1 MDADG
6 ANVCPP
12 LGLSAEGEGVDLLAA
27 TVGGGTAM
35 AVTPQVQ
42 AQSPRRLRNGKVVPA
57 LVPALQVAVPAT
69 TPAEPFSP
77 AAPSS
82 PGADPQPTTTP
93 TSAPTTQKS
102 TPPKPAATTSDPAVP
117 TRAQFDALLA
127 QVAAYGK
134 ALKASAP
141 VEQPQIHV
149 EMPSASAMIAAAS
162 NADAEAAAALDADAD
177 ADAGAADA
185 ATDDEATAATA
196 ATDAEDAV
204 AAAATGSDAGSPS
217 PFGLSSEDGED
228 DVVFVK
234 ATGKGKATSSDDDD
248 GVITKAN
255 GKGKATSNFTLLSD
269 TDNSLSDSDHQ
280 TPAITDAFVASLTPV
295 RLRAQEVLPNLKR
308 HFAKKV
314 KKYGSGIAAVLALDR
329 SNKAQKKRAKH
340 TDNAKKAK
348 RRKIESSAVI
358 AVTSYMTSALK
369 SDADR
374 DASGAALFRF
384 AKKLGKLDQ

>member
-1 MDADG
+1 MPTCARRS
-6 ANVCPP
+6 
-12 LGLSAEGEGVDLLAA
+12 GLALRGGGVDLLAA

-42 AQSPRRLRNGKVVPA
+42 AQSPRRLRNGKVVP
-57 LVPALQVAVPAT
+57 PLQVAAPVT
-69 TPAEPFSP
+69 TPAEPSSP

-102 TPPKPAATTSDPAVP
+102 TPPKPAATTSDPAAP
-117 TRAQFDALLA
+117 TQAQYDALLA

-141 VEQPQIHV
+141 VEQLQIHV

-234 ATGKGKATSSDDDD
+234 ATGKGKGKATCSDDDD

-255 GKGKATSNFTLLSD
+255 GKGKATSKFTLLSD
-269 TDNSLSDSDHQ
+269 TANSLSDSDDQ

>member
-1 MDADG
+1 MGSWGSDG
-6 ANVCPP
+6 
-12 LGLSAEGEGVDLLAA
+12 SQ
-27 TVGGGTAM
+27 T
-35 AVTPQVQ
+35 
-42 AQSPRRLRNGKVVPA
+42 
-57 LVPALQVAVPAT
+57 
-69 TPAEPFSP
+69 
-77 AAPSS
+77 
-82 PGADPQPTTTP
+82 
-93 TSAPTTQKS
+93 
-102 TPPKPAATTSDPAVP
+102 AATTSDPAVP
-117 TRAQFDALLA
+117 TQAQFDALLA

-134 ALKASAP
+134 ALKAASAP
-141 VEQPQIHV
+141 VEQLQIHV
-149 EMPSASAMIAAAS
+149 EMPSASAMIAAAP

-177 ADAGAADA
+177 ADAEAADA

-255 GKGKATSNFTLLSD
+255 GKGKATSKFTLLSD

-295 RLRAQEVLPNLKR
+295 RLRAQEVLR

-358 AVTSYMTSALK
+358 AVKSYMTSAFK

-374 DASGAALFRF
+374 DASGATLFRF
-384 AKKLGKLDQ
+384 AKKLGKLD